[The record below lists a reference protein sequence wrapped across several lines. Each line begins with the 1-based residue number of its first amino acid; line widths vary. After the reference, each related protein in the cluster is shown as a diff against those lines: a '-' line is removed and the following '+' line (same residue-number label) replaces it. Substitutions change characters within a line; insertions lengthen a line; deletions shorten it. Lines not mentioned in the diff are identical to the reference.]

1 MSHAPAGGIV
11 HIAVE
16 AMSVYAPHTAIHKRK
31 VLYTGKKME
40 YDDVN

>member
-1 MSHAPAGGIV
+1 MSHTSAVVIV
-11 HIAVE
+11 HTAVE
-16 AMSVYAPHTAIHKRK
+16 AMPVYALRTAIHRQK